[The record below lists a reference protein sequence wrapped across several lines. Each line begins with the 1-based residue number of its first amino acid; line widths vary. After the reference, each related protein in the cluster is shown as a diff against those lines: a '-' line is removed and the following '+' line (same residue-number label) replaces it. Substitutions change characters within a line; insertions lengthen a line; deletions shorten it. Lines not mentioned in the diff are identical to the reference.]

1 MSHWHIAMADGA
13 PQCKITHANACFEK
27 DQKQPR
33 AFRGIFITCYCSSG
47 AICAEI
53 PCVEDDDNGIE

>member
-1 MSHWHIAMADGA
+1 MADGA